1 MAAPYALKEDVAVLY
16 RPLSGPEEAMV
27 TALIEHAS
35 AMLRARFPSLDQKIT
50 DGDIDPSQAK
60 VAVVNMVLRV
70 IRNPGGL
77 KSETV
82 GPFSRSWD
90 TGSGNGLLTITDAE
104 TSLFGITG
112 ASSARVGNIP
122 LSAGM
127 GWQTGGYR
135 DVHRW

>member
-1 MAAPYALKEDVAVLY
+1 MATPYAVKEDVAVLY

-27 TALIEHAS
+27 TALLEHAS
-35 AMLRARFPSLDQKIT
+35 AMLRARFPNLDQKIA
-50 DGDIDPSQAK
+50 DGDIDATQAK

-90 TGSGNGLLTITDAE
+90 TGSGSGLLQITDAE
-104 TSLFGITG
+104 TALFGI
-112 ASSARVGNIP
+112 VGGTAPKVGSISLNP
-122 LSAGM
+122 ALGF
-127 GWQTGGYR
+127 QGGYR
-135 DVHRW
+135 NVRSW